1 MKLLNDSTIA
11 MMMTSALMLGVAGC
25 NGETSTPNATNT
37 NNLEHA
43 DDHDDEHGGEHAS
56 HGPHGGDLIELG
68 EDESY
73 HAELVHADNDDI
85 VIYILGSDAKTA
97 APIDATEIVVNV
109 VHDGNPEQF
118 KLAASPDEGDP
129 EGQSSRFSSSDAEL
143 SEHVHEEAAQ
153 AKLVVTIDGKQFKG
167 NIAHDHDAD
176 HGHSHE

>member
-11 MMMTSALMLGVAGC
+11 MMMTSALMLGVVGC
-25 NGETSTPNATNT
+25 NGDTSTPDSTATNAE
-37 NNLEHA
+37 EHS
-43 DDHDDEHGGEHAS
+43 DEHGDEHGDSHAS

-68 EDESY
+68 ADEAY

-97 APIDATEIVVNV
+97 APIDAAEIVVNAL
-109 VHDGNPEQF
+109 HDGEPEQF
-118 KLAASPDEGDP
+118 KLSASPDDGDP
-129 EGQSSRFSSSDAEL
+129 EGKSSRFSSSDAEL

-153 AKLVVTIDGKQFKG
+153 AKLVVMIDGQQFKG